1 MKTTNGKLKAK
12 NLLNIFLAAICLSIA
27 FGCKTSYD
35 APNAG
40 KTSGNNQNRTQDAY
54 STPNNAPA
62 APSRN
67 KLIGVWTGKTANGT
81 GDVKMVFTAEEW
93 TLSASGK
100 SMGTRKYSL
109 IDDETI
115 EVESKDGANF
125 SMKTVVSGDVLKVDM
140 QGTKLVL
147 KRAS

>member
-1 MKTTNGKLKAK
+1 MNSRSEKITTK
-12 NLLNIFLAAICLSIA
+12 NVLNLFLAAICLLIV
-27 FGCKTSYD
+27 FGCKASSD

-40 KTSGNNQNRTQDAY
+40 KTSDNSQYRTPDAY

-62 APSRN
+62 PSRN
-67 KLIGVWTGKTANGT
+67 KLIGTWTGKSANGT
-81 GDVKMVFTAEEW
+81 SDIKMVFTADEW
-93 TLSASGK
+93 TLFAGGK
-100 SMGTRKYSL
+100 SMGSRKYTL

-115 EVESKDGANF
+115 EVESKDGEKF
-125 SMKTVVSGDVLKVDM
+125 SMETVVSGDTLKVNM

>member
-1 MKTTNGKLKAK
+1 MRTTNGKIKAK
-12 NLLNIFLAAICLSIA
+12 NLLSVFLIAICLSIT
-27 FGCKTSYD
+27 FGCKTSND

-40 KTSGNNQNRTQDAY
+40 KTSDNNQNRTPDAR
-54 STPNNAPA
+54 STPNNAA

-115 EVESKDGANF
+115 EVESKDGGNF
-125 SMKTVVSGDVLKVDM
+125 SMKTVVNGDALNVDM